1 MFPHNQ
7 LRRRGVMKNRLGQ
20 FFIVAVVAAF
30 MVATGTAMAAD
41 TIKLGV
47 AGPHSGDLASYGI
60 PTIKA
65 ANWW

>member
-60 PTIKA
+60 PDHQSR
-65 ANWW
+65 

>member
-30 MVATGTAMAAD
+30 MVATGTAMAA
-41 TIKLGV
+41 
-47 AGPHSGDLASYGI
+47 I
-60 PTIKA
+60 PSNWALPGLTVETLPLMVSLPSRPL
-65 ANWW
+65 NWW